1 MFSVK
6 IVQNVKLIELW
17 GKNLAPLNFVISKS
31 YFFLIFPIGHNG
43 KVRVIQIQR
52 IMTMS
57 KIFACEPIKFH
68 KISTEMGMET
78 LSKLFMRKY

>member
-6 IVQNVKLIELW
+6 NIVQNVKLIELW
-17 GKNLAPLNFVISKS
+17 GKDLVPLHFVISKS
-31 YFFLIFPIGHNG
+31 YFFFIFPIGHNV

-52 IMTMS
+52 IMT
-57 KIFACEPIKFH
+57 IFQSLAGEPIKFH

-78 LSKLFMRKY
+78 F